1 VYLCGFVVFFGD
13 DEEDKCYEKDKKD
26 VSNTENPMA

>member
-1 VYLCGFVVFFGD
+1 VFFGD